1 MFRKDHDEKTKRL
14 ANFLNDFYRVKYIL
28 LGGTVQR
35 GFLLLSIAAFVQME
49 FCTAR
54 DIVANSELF
63 RRKRESVFIR
73 MVGNELNKFWQRL

>member
-35 GFLLLSIAAFVQME
+35 GFLLLSIARLCLNGILHRARHCGE
-49 FCTAR
+49 FGTL
-54 DIVANSELF
+54 SQE
-63 RRKRESVFIR
+63 KRVSLHSNGR
-73 MVGNELNKFWQRL
+73 